1 MFKNYFKIALRNLTK
16 SRLYSSVNIIGL
28 SVGITFTL
36 LISAYVWS
44 ELQVNTHLKN
54 ADRQYMLQSKWKDP
68 NQGIELTKQSKQHY
82 LTQ

>member
-44 ELQVNTHLKN
+44 ELQVNIHLKN